1 MKPNLSYS
9 VDISK
14 VLARVE
20 KLEEKVADLEKRL
33 KPAEIVG
40 FSYSWPKNLRP
51 EIKHLHFEVNG
62 DIYGWTSKPEMRWIE
77 GKMQVT
83 SSETFPPI
91 ALHDPNNWWFWSDH
105 KRIEAPPQAVLPAL
119 ISKEYL

>member
-1 MKPNLSYS
+1 MNQDMSYIES
-9 VDISK
+9 ILK
-14 VLARVE
+14 RVTM
-20 KLEEKVADLEKRL
+20 LESKVADLEKRL

-40 FSYSWPKNLRP
+40 YSWPKNLRP

-62 DIYGWTSKPEMRWIE
+62 DIYGWTSKPEMRWTE

-83 SSETFPPI
+83 SSETPI
-91 ALHDPNNWWFWSDH
+91 ALHDPNNWWFWSEH
-105 KRIEAPPQAVLPAL
+105 KRIETPPQAVLPTL

>member
-14 VLARVE
+14 VIARVE

-40 FSYSWPKNLRP
+40 YSWPKNLRP

-62 DIYGWTSKPEMRWIE
+62 DIYGWTSKPEVRWTE
-77 GKMQVT
+77 GKMRVT
-83 SSETFPPI
+83 SSEAPI
-91 ALHDPNNWWFWSDH
+91 ALHDPNNWWFWSEH
-105 KRIEAPPQAVLPAL
+105 KRIETPPQAVLPTL
-119 ISKEYL
+119 ISKEF

>member
-1 MKPNLSYS
+1 MNQDMSYIES
-9 VDISK
+9 I
-14 VLARVE
+14 LERVAM
-20 KLEEKVADLEKRL
+20 LESRVADLEKKT
-33 KPAEIVG
+33 KPIEIVG

-62 DIYGWTSKPEMRWIE
+62 DIYGWTSKPEVRWTE

-83 SSETFPPI
+83 SSESPV
-91 ALHDPNNWWFWSDH
+91 ALHDPNNWWFWSEH
-105 KRIEAPPQAVLPAL
+105 KRIETPPQAVLPAL